1 MISLRQE
8 PRRGFGVIKLL
19 CIVVLVGLVVAAV
32 WLIAPQIFRI
42 QGVQTPVSVKV
53 RESVVGK
60 GKVVLVRNESEK
72 SIEEV
77 VVTALEPKS
86 NAQARYK
93 IDRLE
98 PEETRDI
105 GWVEW
110 DWKVGPGQR
119 ITVDAKGYAPIVFT
133 SKQLGIE

>member
-8 PRRGFGVIKLL
+8 KRRGFGVVKLL
-19 CIVVLVGLVVAAV
+19 CIVALVALVVAAV

-42 QGVQTPVSVKV
+42 QGIQTPVSMKV
-53 RESVVGK
+53 RDSVVGK
-60 GKVVLVRNESEK
+60 GKVVQVRNESEK
-72 SIEEV
+72 PLDAV
-77 VVTALEPKS
+77 VVTALDPKS

-98 PEETRDI
+98 PEETKDI

-110 DWKVGPGQR
+110 EWKVAAGQR
-119 ITVDAKGYAPIVFT
+119 MTVDAKGYAPIVFT
-133 SKQLGIE
+133 SGQLGIE

>member
-1 MISLRQE
+1 MISLRQKS
-8 PRRGFGVIKLL
+8 RRGFGVVKLL
-19 CIVVLVGLVVAAV
+19 CVVALVALVVAAV

-53 RESVVGK
+53 RESVVGR
-60 GKVVLVRNESEK
+60 GMVVQVRNESEK
-72 SIEEV
+72 SIEQI
-77 VVTALEPKS
+77 VVTARDPKS

-93 IDRLE
+93 IDRLA